1 MSRDESEQNI
11 IELTIQVESQKQ
23 KIQWLQEQFDLL
35 HQKRFGVSS
44 EKNMTDGDQMSLFNE
59 AEWTVDEA
67 DGQIPEPDMAKVAPP
82 KKTKTKGGKLRMVSG
97 LPKETI
103 EFRMSKEEQICP
115 ECGEKLTQVRKTIR
129 RELIVIPAQVKVREY
144 IDAVYA
150 CRNCQ
155 KNGIE
160 NPMHTGR
167 SPEPLLD
174 NSLAS
179 ASFVSDIMKKKFVDG
194 MPIYRQEADLKR
206 KGIRLTRQTMSNWVI
221 RCSEKYLQG
230 VYDILK
236 EELLRIDIIQADETT
251 VQVLSEPGKAPA
263 TDSFMWLYRSGEWD
277 TQSRIILYEYQDNR
291 RKEDPANFLGDFKGY
306 LQTDGYAGYNS
317 VTKREKD
324 PAVSVGCWAHARRF
338 FCDASKAIKK
348 GSSDTPAT
356 NIDKAIA
363 YTDRIFAIERDS
375 DLAKKTPQE
384 RMRIRKEKT
393 LPALDEYFKWIRS
406 FDPDHIIKGKFRDG
420 IVYSQ
425 NQEEVLR
432 AFLLDGRL
440 PCSNNA
446 AERSIKPFVISRKN
460 FLFCKTPSGAKA
472 TATVFSLIETAKA
485 NGLDPFKYLVYIF
498 EKLSQDEDY
507 DLEQLMP
514 WTKAVVDT
522 CKAVACE

>member
-1 MSRDESEQNI
+1 MSRDELEQNI
-11 IELTIQVESQKQ
+11 IELTTQVESQKQ
-23 KIQWLQEQFDLL
+23 KIQWLQEQFNLL
-35 HQKRFGVSS
+35 QQKRFGASS
-44 EKNMTDGDQMSLFNE
+44 EKDMADGDQMSLFNE
-59 AEWTVDEA
+59 VEWTVDEA
-67 DGQIPEPDMAKVAPP
+67 EGEIPEPDMAKVAPP
-82 KKTKTKGGKLRMVSG
+82 KKKKTKGGKLRMVSG

-103 EFRMSKEEQICP
+103 DFRLSEEEQICP
-115 ECGEKLTQVRKTIR
+115 ECGENLTEVRKTIR
-129 RELIVIPAQVKVREY
+129 RELIVIPAQVKAKEY

-155 KNGIE
+155 KNGTE

-167 SPEPLLD
+167 APRPLLE

-194 MPIYRQEADLKR
+194 VPVYRPETDLKR
-206 KGIRLTRQTMSNWVI
+206 KGIRLTRQTMSGWVI
-221 RCSEKYLQG
+221 RCSEK
-230 VYDILK
+230 
-236 EELLRIDIIQADETT
+236 
-251 VQVLSEPGKAPA
+251 
-263 TDSFMWLYRSGEWD
+263 
-277 TQSRIILYEYQDNR
+277 
-291 RKEDPANFLGDFKGY
+291 Y

-324 PAVSVGCWAHARRF
+324 PAVSVRCWAHARRF

-348 GSSDTPAT
+348 GNSEVSAT

-363 YTDRIFAIERDS
+363 YADRIFAIERDN

-384 RMRIRKEKT
+384 RMQIRKEKT
-393 LPALDEYFKWIRS
+393 LPILDEYFKWIRS

-425 NQEEVLR
+425 NQEDALR

-440 PCSNNA
+440 SCSNNA

-485 NGLDPFKYLVYIF
+485 NKLDPFKYLVYIF

-514 WTKAVVDT
+514 WTESVVSA
-522 CKAVACE
+522 CKAAACE

>member
-1 MSRDESEQNI
+1 MSRDELKQNI
-11 IELTIQVESQKQ
+11 IELTTQVESQKQ
-23 KIQWLQEQFDLL
+23 KIQWLQEQFNLL
-35 HQKRFGVSS
+35 QQKRFGASS
-44 EKNMTDGDQMSLFNE
+44 EKDMTDGDQMSLFNE
-59 AEWTVDEA
+59 AEWTADEA
-67 DGQIPEPDMAKVAPP
+67 EGEIPEPDMAKVAPP

-103 EFRMSKEEQICP
+103 DFRLSKEEQICP
-115 ECGEKLTQVRKTIR
+115 ECGEKLTEVRKTIR

-160 NPMHTGR
+160 NPMHTGKA
-167 SPEPLLD
+167 PKPLLE

-236 EELLRIDIIQADETT
+236 EELLKREIIQADETT

-277 TQSRIILYEYQDNR
+277 PQSQIILYEYQDNR
-291 RKEDPANFLGDFKGY
+291 RKENPENFLGDFNGY

-348 GSSDTPAT
+348 RNSEVSTT

-363 YTDRIFAIERDS
+363 YADRIFAIERDS
-375 DLAKKTPQE
+375 GLAKKTPQE
-384 RMRIRKEKT
+384 RMQIRKEKT
-393 LPALDEYFKWIRS
+393 LPVLDEYFKWIRS

-425 NQEEVLR
+425 NQEEALR

-440 PCSNNA
+440 QCSNNA

-514 WTKAVVDT
+514 WTEAVADT
-522 CKAVACE
+522 CKAAACE